1 MLRSAASF
9 LANGV
14 ANTRPPDDLTGA
26 GVAAGVG
33 GGGGGGWWKT
43 GAGVGAAG
51 GGGGGGVASTL
62 GCSGTAPAP
71 VSSLG
76 LKLANA
82 AMSFLSLTTIHSNFK
97 QSQNLLVY

>member
-33 GGGGGGWWKT
+33 GVGGGGWWTT

-62 GCSGTAPAP
+62 GCSVIAPAP

-97 QSQNLLVY
+97 QSQN

>member
-1 MLRSAASF
+1 MLRSEASF

-14 ANTRPPDDLTGA
+14 ANTRPPDALTGA

-33 GGGGGGWWKT
+33 GGGGGGWWTT
-43 GAGVGAAG
+43 GAGAGG

-62 GCSGTAPAP
+62 GCSGAAPAP

-82 AMSFLSLTTIHSNFK
+82 AMSFLSLTTIHSNLK
-97 QSQNLLVY
+97 Q

>member
-43 GAGVGAAG
+43 GAGVA
-51 GGGGGGVASTL
+51 GGGGGGVASIL

-97 QSQNLLVY
+97 QSQN